1 MKHFKKI
8 QSDMYQAMK
17 SGEKETANTLRN
29 VLAKLKDKQIEKR
42 TDLTHEE
49 EIKTLQTLVKQR
61 KESIDLYQKG
71 GRDELVDQETKEM
84 DIINSYLP
92 KMMDDDKI
100 KEIVERVIKDSIDE
114 VIIATSATVEGQTT
128 AHYIKD
134 SLKDTNVKVSK
145 LAPADFN
152 SFSISS
158 CLNSVPKYEPFISS
172 FELTDLLFP

>member
-1 MKHFKKI
+1 MKHFEKI

-42 TDLTHEE
+42 TDLTQEE

-92 KMMDDDKI
+92 KMMDDEKI
-100 KEIVERVIKDSIDE
+100 KEIVESVIQDTGASSMADMGKVMPEVMKLGKGLID
-114 VIIATSATVEGQTT
+114 GKT
-128 AHYIKD
+128 AQQFV
-134 SLKDTNVKVSK
+134 SEQLK
-145 LAPADFN
+145 
-152 SFSISS
+152 
-158 CLNSVPKYEPFISS
+158 
-172 FELTDLLFP
+172 

>member
-1 MKHFKKI
+1 MKHFEKI

-42 TDLTHEE
+42 TDLTQEE

-71 GRDELVDQETKEM
+71 GRDELVDQEPKEM

-92 KMMDDDKI
+92 KMMDDEKI
-100 KEIVERVIKDSIDE
+100 KEIVESVIKDTGASSMADMGKVMPEVMKLGKGLID
-114 VIIATSATVEGQTT
+114 GKT
-128 AHYIKD
+128 AQQFV
-134 SLKDTNVKVSK
+134 SEQLK
-145 LAPADFN
+145 
-152 SFSISS
+152 
-158 CLNSVPKYEPFISS
+158 
-172 FELTDLLFP
+172 

>member
-1 MKHFKKI
+1 MKHFEKI

-17 SGEKETANTLRN
+17 SGEKEKANTLRN

-42 TDLTHEE
+42 TDLTQEE

-84 DIINSYLP
+84 NIINSYLP

-100 KEIVERVIKDSIDE
+100 KEIVESVIQDTGASSMADMGKVMPQVMKLGKGLID
-114 VIIATSATVEGQTT
+114 GKT
-128 AHYIKD
+128 AQQFV
-134 SLKDTNVKVSK
+134 SEQLK
-145 LAPADFN
+145 
-152 SFSISS
+152 
-158 CLNSVPKYEPFISS
+158 
-172 FELTDLLFP
+172 

>member
-1 MKHFKKI
+1 MKHFEKI
-8 QSDMYQAMK
+8 QSDMYQAKK

-42 TDLTHEE
+42 TDLTQEE

-92 KMMDDDKI
+92 KMMDDEKI
-100 KEIVERVIKDSIDE
+100 KEIVESVIKDTGASSMADMGKVMPEVMKLGKGLID
-114 VIIATSATVEGQTT
+114 GKT
-128 AHYIKD
+128 AQQFV
-134 SLKDTNVKVSK
+134 SEQLK
-145 LAPADFN
+145 
-152 SFSISS
+152 
-158 CLNSVPKYEPFISS
+158 
-172 FELTDLLFP
+172 

>member
-1 MKHFKKI
+1 MKHFEKI

-42 TDLTHEE
+42 TDLTQEE

-84 DIINSYLP
+84 NIINSYLP

-100 KEIVERVIKDSIDE
+100 KEIVESVIQDTGASSMADMGKVMPEVMKLGKGRID
-114 VIIATSATVEGQTT
+114 GKT
-128 AHYIKD
+128 AQRFV
-134 SLKDTNVKVSK
+134 SEQLK
-145 LAPADFN
+145 
-152 SFSISS
+152 
-158 CLNSVPKYEPFISS
+158 
-172 FELTDLLFP
+172 

>member
-1 MKHFKKI
+1 MKHFEKI

-42 TDLTHEE
+42 TDLTQEE

-100 KEIVERVIKDSIDE
+100 KKIVESVIKDTGASSMADMGKVMPEVMKLGKGLID
-114 VIIATSATVEGQTT
+114 GKT
-128 AHYIKD
+128 AQQFV
-134 SLKDTNVKVSK
+134 SEQLK
-145 LAPADFN
+145 
-152 SFSISS
+152 
-158 CLNSVPKYEPFISS
+158 
-172 FELTDLLFP
+172 

>member
-1 MKHFKKI
+1 MKHFEKI

-17 SGEKETANTLRN
+17 SGEKEIANTLRN

-42 TDLTHEE
+42 TDLTQEE

-92 KMMDDDKI
+92 KMMDDEKI
-100 KEIVERVIKDSIDE
+100 KEIVESVIQDTGASSMADMGKVMPEVMKLGKGLID
-114 VIIATSATVEGQTT
+114 GKT
-128 AHYIKD
+128 AQQFV
-134 SLKDTNVKVSK
+134 SEQLK
-145 LAPADFN
+145 
-152 SFSISS
+152 
-158 CLNSVPKYEPFISS
+158 
-172 FELTDLLFP
+172 